1 LAGKRTWPSPFS
13 PALRNYKQLIKT
25 KWRLVPNL
33 SLNKPYDFRTLEEF
47 EKFDRQS
54 FADSYPDSWGCVM
67 LAPVGFNEQRSIA
80 ILFIARVYPGYGA
93 GNLFALEKKDNEWSR
108 CAALSSGCGWHGTP
122 LQTMRKYILAWPAR
136 SARARKPGLM
146 PQQAAHKGRD

>member
-80 ILFIARVYPGYGA
+80 IVFIARVYPGSGA

-108 CAALSSGCGWHGTP
+108 SAELSSGCGWSETSGQP
-122 LQTMRKYILAWPAR
+122 
-136 SARARKPGLM
+136 
-146 PQQAAHKGRD
+146 